1 MKKTTG
7 ILLII
12 LSLMLVFALAAP
24 VAMAEEPPTEEPIPI
39 PTEVVPTPEP
49 VPTEVVP
56 TPEPEPQ
63 TQHVDLVIYAYDNG
77 VPADGY
83 TVKIDETALKAN
95 ADGKVTFP
103 DLTVEQ
109 HSISITNKS
118 GISSTGRL
126 NMRSS
131 GGTSLT
137 DKAMGG
143 VYGVD
148 ISSGATSVYMSVD
161 YVAQEAVNIS
171 YISDSAPGP
180 KPTPG
185 PNASPTASATASAT
199 AVVTGG
205 KTYDTKNVTAHFVD
219 ADGKD
224 IDGMKVS
231 LSVEGVPVSIDKTT
245 DNKGSI
251 SVAGVPYGTGKL
263 AFDRSG
269 IAGISLTLQKGAQT
283 SLSSETEEG
292 VVVNVAP
299 GAQSLYLGFEE
310 QNGRFVLKQVSE
322 QAGGGGF
329 NLVMLIIIIAIIV
342 IGVIITVVLVKKNSD
357 KKRGQQRYGDKQ
369 RYADPR
375 RRNYQS
381 GRNDRYEDDRYNERE
396 EPYDGR
402 YDDDRYDDREEPDA
416 RYAGPRSRPVE
427 PRRTVQQEERRTGG
441 SNKFDDTNGP
451 KRPGDRSRM

>member
-1 MKKTTG
+1 MMKKTTG

-24 VAMAEEPPTEEPIPI
+24 VAMAGEEPTPEPIPI
-39 PTEVVPTPEP
+39 PTEVVPTEA
-49 VPTEVVP
+49 PTEVVP
-56 TPEPEPQ
+56 TPEPEPEPQ

-148 ISSGATSVYMSVD
+148 ISSGATSVYMSMD
-161 YVAQEAVNIS
+161 FVAQEAVDIS

-185 PNASPTASATASAT
+185 PNASATPSASASATASG
-199 AVVTGG
+199 AVG
-205 KTYDTKNVTAHFVD
+205 KTYDTKNVTAHFAD

-231 LSVEGVPVSIDKTT
+231 LSVAGLPVSIDKTT
-245 DNKGSI
+245 DAKGSI
-251 SVAGVPYGTGKL
+251 SVNGVPYGTGKL
-263 AFDRSG
+263 SFDKSG
-269 IAGISLTLQKGAQT
+269 ISDISLTLQTGAQT
-283 SLSSETEEG
+283 SLASENEDG

-299 GAQSLYLGFEE
+299 GAQNLFLGFEE
-310 QNGRFVLKQVSE
+310 KDGRFMLKTVSE
-322 QAGGGGF
+322 QAGGGGGIDIM
-329 NLVMLIIIIAIIV
+329 MLIIIIAIIV
-342 IGVIITVVLVKKNSD
+342 IGVVLTVVLVKKNSD
-357 KKRGQQRYGDKQ
+357 KKRNQQRYSEKQ
-369 RYADPR
+369 RYSDPR
-375 RRNYQS
+375 RRNTS
-381 GRNDRYEDDRYNERE
+381 DRSDRYEDERY
-396 EPYDGR
+396 
-402 YDDDRYDDREEPDA
+402 DDRYDERESRYDERYEDERDT
-416 RYAGPRSRPVE
+416 RYAGPRQPRPVE
-427 PRRTVQQEERRTGG
+427 PRQATPPEERRTGG
-441 SNKFDDTNGP
+441 GNKFEDAPPP